1 MKGIT
6 LNITGNVVVVIGDDK
21 TKEEI
26 GQTVTIGVNALKELL
41 QKPKSFN
48 LKDLDSIFA
57 SSKARED

>member
-26 GQTVTIGVNALKELL
+26 EQTITIGANALKELF

-48 LKDLDSIFA
+48 SKDLDSIFA